1 MPTIWSRCLHMAD
14 PRNELADII
23 TPAAPAMTVPAGHGL
38 LWWVA
43 VGLMC
48 VSAALLLA
56 WLGQRR
62 RPARKLAAIAAAAAQ
77 QQDTPVVLAGRLD
90 AWARM
95 RFRLARVDAANCPAG
110 LDPAK
115 WANWVATLAQ
125 LRFAPSRPDAYAV
138 LGRLCE
144 SARSWRRRV

>member
-1 MPTIWSRCLHMAD
+1 MAD

-23 TPAAPAMTVPAGHGL
+23 TPAAPAMTVPAGHSL

-48 VSAALLLA
+48 ATAVLLLA

-62 RPARKLAAIAAAAAQ
+62 RPARNLAAIAAAVAQ
-77 QQDTPVVLAGRLD
+77 RQDTPAVLAGRLD

-95 RFRLARVDAANCPAG
+95 RFGQARVDAANCPAG
-110 LDPAK
+110 LDPAM
-115 WANWVATLAQ
+115 WADWVATLAQ
-125 LRFAPSRPDAYAV
+125 LRFAPPRPDAYAV

-144 SARSWRRRV
+144 IARSWRPCV